1 MPETLTKPLSDYE
14 HAEALE
20 AAEIADATEA
30 VLDDAALALALAL
43 AEGEGPWSAE
53 PSWQWPAEQ
62 SWSSASVLA
71 DEELAGRLGA
81 EEGATA
87 ATFRGVH
94 RATAPAYTTPTGL
107 VQIGAAAYSPRECGS
122 AHGGHA

>member
-1 MPETLTKPLSDYE
+1 MPETLTKPSSDYE

-20 AAEIADATEA
+20 AAEVAAAAEA

-43 AEGEGPWSAE
+43 AEGEDPWSAE

-62 SWSSASVLA
+62 SWSSTATLA
-71 DEELAGRLGA
+71 DEELAGRLDA

-94 RATAPAYTTPTGL
+94 RDTAPAYTTPAGL
-107 VQIGAAAYSPRECGS
+107 V
-122 AHGGHA
+122 